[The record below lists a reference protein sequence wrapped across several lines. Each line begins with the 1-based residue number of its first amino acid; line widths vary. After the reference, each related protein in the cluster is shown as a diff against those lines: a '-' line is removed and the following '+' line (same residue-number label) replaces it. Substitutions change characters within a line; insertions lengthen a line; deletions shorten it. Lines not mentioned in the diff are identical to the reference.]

1 MEFCDF
7 DHARRRRSVDYE
19 GSADD
24 EQITVTFGQVVQN
37 SRIVSGTAIDGATVQ
52 MAWVVRL
59 EFADSN
65 GNIQRCAG
73 TVVHRN
79 WILTTR
85 DCCQVKKM
93 TH

>member
-24 EQITVTFGQVVQN
+24 ELIAQIVQN
-37 SRIVSGTAIDGATVQ
+37 SRIVSGTTIDGATVQ

-85 DCCQVKKM
+85 NCCQVKKDD
-93 TH
+93 

>member
-24 EQITVTFGQVVQN
+24 ELIAQIVQN
-37 SRIVSGTAIDGATVQ
+37 SRIVSGTTIDGATVQ
-52 MAWVVRL
+52 MAWVFRL

-85 DCCQVKKM
+85 NCCQVKKDD
-93 TH
+93 